1 MTIVTRSRTIA
12 GAVGY
17 CAALAPLSL
26 VALAIVL
33 FGQSRLAGGWLDR
46 WQRTAL
52 GDPPTGQGTDPAVP
66 RRPAAVAGYALVG
79 VVLGVVALVPLGVL
93 ILFVAR
99 GVFYGVVDPGPYDT
113 SWGGPTRAGA
123 WLAHFAVG
131 IPLALAALVALAGL
145 AALHRRWGRLLAGG
159 PAGWWVV
166 PVTLVTCGAVAALV
180 RAWLHQI

>member
-1 MTIVTRSRTIA
+1 MTIATRSRTIA

-17 CAALAPLSL
+17 CAVLGPLSL
-26 VALAIVL
+26 AALIAVL
-33 FGQSRLAGGWLDR
+33 FGQSLAAGGWLDR
-46 WQRTAL
+46 WQRTML
-52 GDPPTGQGTDPAVP
+52 GDPTGQVTPTGP

-79 VVLGVVALVPLGVL
+79 LVLGVVALVPLGVL
-93 ILFVAR
+93 VLFVAR
-99 GVFYGVVDPGPYDT
+99 GVLYGVVDPGPYDT

-131 IPLALAALVALAGL
+131 VPFALVASLALAGV

-159 PAGWWVV
+159 PASWWVT
-166 PVTLVTCGAVAALV
+166 PVTLVTCGAVAVLV